1 MQQQLKLAVG
11 CDPAAYDFK
20 VEILKV
26 MEQNGYSVYDVGC
39 DSAQEGLFATEAKQV
54 ADLVVSGQVDRGIL
68 LCGTGQGMAMAANK
82 IKGAYAAVCHDIY
95 STQRSILSNDANIL
109 CMGALVIGQ
118 KTAEELVR
126 LWLPLRFDPS
136 SPSAA
141 KVAQLRQME
150 EV

>member
-1 MQQQLKLAVG
+1 MKIAIGNDQHGLAYKQMLLSAFAEHEFVDMG
-11 CDPAAYDFK
+11 SYDTQAVSYSAVAEAVARK
-20 VEILKV
+20 V
-26 MEQNGYSVYDVGC
+26 
-39 DSAQEGLFATEAKQV
+39 A
-54 ADLVVSGQVDRGIL
+54 SGACERGIL
-68 LCGTGQGMAMAANK
+68 ICGTGIGMAMAANK

-141 KVAQLRQME
+141 KVAQLRQLE

>member
-1 MQQQLKLAVG
+1 MKIAIGNDQHGLAYKQMLLSTFAEHEFVDMG
-11 CDPAAYDFK
+11 SYDTQAVSYPAIAEAVARK
-20 VEILKV
+20 V
-26 MEQNGYSVYDVGC
+26 
-39 DSAQEGLFATEAKQV
+39 A
-54 ADLVVSGQVDRGIL
+54 SGACERGIL
-68 LCGTGQGMAMAANK
+68 IGMAMAANK

-141 KVAQLRQME
+141 KVAQLRQLE

>member
-1 MQQQLKLAVG
+1 MKIAIGNDQHGLAYKQMLLSTFAEHEFVDMG
-11 CDPAAYDFK
+11 SYDTQAVSYPAIAEAVARK
-20 VEILKV
+20 V
-26 MEQNGYSVYDVGC
+26 
-39 DSAQEGLFATEAKQV
+39 A
-54 ADLVVSGQVDRGIL
+54 SGACERGIL
-68 LCGTGQGMAMAANK
+68 ICGTGIGMAMAANK

-118 KTAEELVR
+118 KTAEGLVR